1 MAYNRFVDLVIQDLD
16 YLLDDLDNV
25 YLIAQIRLE
34 ELETSI
40 LDLFNF

>member
-16 YLLDDLDNV
+16 HLLDDLDNI
-25 YLIAQIRLE
+25 YLIAQICLE